1 MNGFQIWDS
10 HVHIFPPEIYEHWE
24 TYAARDPYFGMLTK
38 KSENGTGT
46 EEAWANAEEALHCAE
61 LAGVYG
67 LVMQGWYWNDIEL
80 MYLHNDYMAQA
91 IKNHPQR
98 LKAFA
103 SINPMFGKEAISE
116 IERCVSLGFCGIGE
130 LGPGAN
136 GFDFQSPQFLDVLEC
151 AFACVH
157 SLRRT
162 NWTYLSRK
170 RYDIIGAD
178 SSIIKKISQ
187 LKTNIGAYGRRSSF
201 L

>member
-1 MNGFQIWDS
+1 MNEFQIWDS

-24 TYAARDPYFGMLTK
+24 IYAARDPYFGMLTK

-103 SINPMFGKEAISE
+103 SINPMFGKDAIAE
-116 IERCVSLGFCGIGE
+116 IERCVSM
-130 LGPGAN
+130 
-136 GFDFQSPQFLDVLEC
+136 
-151 AFACVH
+151 AFAE
-157 SLRRT
+157 LE
-162 NWTYLSRK
+162 N
-170 RYDIIGAD
+170 
-178 SSIIKKISQ
+178 
-187 LKTNIGAYGRRSSF
+187 
-201 L
+201 

>member
-1 MNGFQIWDS
+1 MN
-10 HVHIFPPEIYEHWE
+10 HWE

-103 SINPMFGKEAISE
+103 SINPMFEKK
-116 IERCVSLGFCGIGE
+116 
-130 LGPGAN
+130 P
-136 GFDFQSPQFLDVLEC
+136 FL
-151 AFACVH
+151 
-157 SLRRT
+157 
-162 NWTYLSRK
+162 K
-170 RYDIIGAD
+170 
-178 SSIIKKISQ
+178 
-187 LKTNIGAYGRRSSF
+187 
-201 L
+201 

>member
-61 LAGVYG
+61 LAGIYG
-67 LVMQGWYWNDIEL
+67 LVMQGWYWNDIAL
-80 MYLHNDYMAQA
+80 MHLHNDYMAQA

-103 SINPMFGKEAISE
+103 SINPMFGKDAISE

-136 GFDFQSPQFLDVLEC
+136 GYDFQSPQFLDVLEC
-151 AFACVH
+151 AVH
-157 SLRRT
+157 YHLPVC
-162 NWTYLSRK
+162 
-170 RYDIIGAD
+170 IHC
-178 SSIIKKISQ
+178 
-187 LKTNIGAYGRRSSF
+187 
-201 L
+201 